1 MEAVVVDAGSKLLKA
16 GIALPDQSPSLV
28 MPSKMKLEVEDGQMG
43 DGAVVEEVV
52 QPVVRGFVKD
62 WDAMEDLLNYVLY
75 SNIGWEIGDEGQI
88 LFTEPLFTPKVIG
101 FVVHLNVFIVL
112 RCKPVDLADNW
123 SKLILTHYFT
133 CRNVKLRIFR
143 VICMFPHLLLCS
155 LQALREQ
162 LAQLMFEKFNVS
174 GFYDSE
180 QAVLSLYAVGRISGC
195 TVDIGHGKIGTDL
208 TNLFAEELKK
218 SNSSVNIDISDV
230 ERLKEQYAC
239 CAEDQMAF
247 EAIGSSCRPE
257 RHTLPDGQVI
267 TIEKERYI
275 VGEALFQPHILGLE
289 DYGIVHQLV
298 TSVSNVTPEYH
309 RQLLENTMLCGG
321 TASMTGF
328 EDRFQREAN
337 LSASA
342 ICPSLVKPPEYM
354 PENLARYSAWLGG
367 AILAKVVFPQNQ
379 HVTKGDYDETGPSI
393 VHKKCF

>member
-16 GIALPDQSPSLV
+16 GIALPDQAPGLV
-28 MPSKMKLEVEDGQMG
+28 MPSKMKSEVAEEEGQAP
-43 DGAVVEEVV
+43 DGAVVEEV

-62 WDAMEDLLNYVLY
+62 WDAMEDLLSYVLY
-75 SNIGWEIGDEGQI
+75 RNIGWEMGDEGQI
-88 LFTEPLFTPKVIG
+88 LFTQPLFTPK
-101 FVVHLNVFIVL
+101 
-112 RCKPVDLADNW
+112 
-123 SKLILTHYFT
+123 
-133 CRNVKLRIFR
+133 
-143 VICMFPHLLLCS
+143 
-155 LQALREQ
+155 ALREQ
-162 LAQLMFEKFNVS
+162 LVQLMFEKFNVS

-195 TVDIGHGKIGTDL
+195 TVDIGHGKIDIAPVCEGAVQHVASKRFEIGGTDL
-208 TNLFAEELKK
+208 TNLFAQELKK
-218 SNSSVNIDISDV
+218 SNPSVNIDISDV

-239 CAEDQMAF
+239 CTEDQLAF
-247 EAIGSSCRPE
+247 EDIGSSCPPE
-257 RHTLPDGQVI
+257 KHTLPDGQVI

-275 VGEALFQPHILGLE
+275 VGEALFQPSILGLE

-298 TSVSNVTPEYH
+298 TSVSNVATEYH
-309 RQLLENTMLCGG
+309 KQLLENTMLCGG

-342 ICPSLVKPPEYM
+342 IRPSLVKPPEYM
-354 PENLARYSAWLGG
+354 PENLPRHSAWLGG

>member
-1 MEAVVVDAGSKLLKA
+1 
-16 GIALPDQSPSLV
+16 
-28 MPSKMKLEVEDGQMG
+28 
-43 DGAVVEEVV
+43 
-52 QPVVRGFVKD
+52 
-62 WDAMEDLLNYVLY
+62 
-75 SNIGWEIGDEGQI
+75 
-88 LFTEPLFTPKVIG
+88 
-101 FVVHLNVFIVL
+101 
-112 RCKPVDLADNW
+112 
-123 SKLILTHYFT
+123 
-133 CRNVKLRIFR
+133 
-143 VICMFPHLLLCS
+143 MFPHLLLCS

-195 TVDIGHGKIGTDL
+195 TVDIGHGKIDIAPVCEGAVQHIASKRFDIGGTDL

-342 ICPSLVKPPEYM
+342 ICPSLVK
-354 PENLARYSAWLGG
+354 
-367 AILAKVVFPQNQ
+367 
-379 HVTKGDYDETGPSI
+379 VTTSLSLHPNSPGPTLFDL
-393 VHKKCF
+393 H

>member
-16 GIALPDQSPSLV
+16 GIAAPDQSPPLV
-28 MPSKMKLEVEDGQMG
+28 MPSKMKLEVEDQQLA

-75 SNIGWEIGDEGQI
+75 RNIGWEIGDEGQI
-88 LFTEPLFTPKVIG
+88 LFTEPLFTPK
-101 FVVHLNVFIVL
+101 
-112 RCKPVDLADNW
+112 
-123 SKLILTHYFT
+123 T
-133 CRNVKLRIFR
+133 
-143 VICMFPHLLLCS
+143 
-155 LQALREQ
+155 LREQ
-162 LAQLMFEKFNVS
+162 LVQLMFEKFNVS
-174 GFYDSE
+174 GFYASE

-195 TVDIGHGKIGTDL
+195 TVDIGHGKIDIAPVCEGAVQHVASKRLEIGGVEL
-208 TNLFAEELKK
+208 TNLFARELKK
-218 SNSSVNIDISDV
+218 SNPSLNLDASDV

-239 CAEDQMAF
+239 CTEDQLAF
-247 EAIGSSCRPE
+247 EALESSCQPE

-275 VGEALFQPHILGLE
+275 VGEALFQPSILGLE

-298 TSVSNVTPEYH
+298 TSVSNVSSEYH

-328 EDRFQREAN
+328 EDRFQSEAN

-354 PENLARYSAWLGG
+354 PENLARYSAWMGG

-379 HVTKGDYDETGPSI
+379 HVTKGEYDETGPFI